1 MKSTACLLIIA
12 ILLSSCATAKLPAHD
27 LSDLCGREYESA
39 QQGEKEALAGTILLP
54 VGVGLMTVVATPMLY
69 AGSWV
74 SEPPPDGNDN
84 DTGMRPLPAIAVT
97 FYALGA
103 AAIVS
108 GIVLL
113 ADGHVRV
120 NDWNFHCSG
129 ATPAERYCLFD
140 DAAKLNGR

>member
-1 MKSTACLLIIA
+1 MRNIAALLFVVV
-12 ILLSSCATAKLPAHD
+12 LFSSCATAKRPAGD
-27 LSDLCGREYESA
+27 LSDLCGREYDSA
-39 QQGEKEALAGTILLP
+39 KQGEKEALAGTILLP
-54 VGVGLMTVVATPMLY
+54 VGIGLMTVVATPMLY

-74 SEPPPDGNDN
+74 SEPPPGVER

-103 AAIVS
+103 AAVVS

-129 ATPAERYCLFD
+129 ATAAERYCLYD
-140 DAAKLNGR
+140 TVKPAP